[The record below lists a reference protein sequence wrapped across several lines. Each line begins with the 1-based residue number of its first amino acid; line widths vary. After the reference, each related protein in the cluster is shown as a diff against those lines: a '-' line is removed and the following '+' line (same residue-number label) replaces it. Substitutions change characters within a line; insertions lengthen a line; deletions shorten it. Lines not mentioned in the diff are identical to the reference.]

1 MFIVVLPLRAI
12 MFQILFLSIA
22 IAVESFVLEKRLG
35 LSRRVSIEY
44 ATSVNLFSTIFG
56 WLIFFF
62 LEPSLPQFLQKQLIN
77 FILFDNFVLPLFLSS
92 NSIYVNIT
100 LIAFLAFLLSFF
112 IEFFWFNLL
121 IKLNNILRSKVSNK
135 ADFQSEITNVKVIKP
150 NSLFLAN
157 ACSQSLILLLCFCI
171 QIL

>member
-35 LSRRVSIEY
+35 LSRRVSLEY
-44 ATSVNLFSTIFG
+44 ATSINLFSTIFG
-56 WLIFFF
+56 WLTFFF
-62 LEPSLPQFLQKQLIN
+62 MEPFLPQLLRKELIN
-77 FILFDNFVLPLFLSS
+77 FILFDNFVFPQSLPST
-92 NSIYVNIT
+92 SIYFNII
-100 LIAFLAFLLSFF
+100 LLAILVFLLSFF
-112 IEFFWFNLL
+112 IELFSLNLL
-121 IKLNNILRSKVSNK
+121 IKLNNILKSNVSNK
-135 ADFQSEITNVKVIKP
+135 ADFQSQITKVKVIEP

-157 ACSQSLILLLCFCI
+157 AYSQSLILLLCFFI